1 MTKPGFQDVLPLS
14 PLQEGLLF
22 HSVYSE
28 RSLDIYTARICLDL
42 EGDLD
47 VAAMRA
53 SVASLLERHPNLR
66 AAFRYERLSRPVQ
79 LIPRDVALPWQEFDL
94 RDLPEEQRA
103 ERLEEHTAAES
114 ERTFDLTRPPLLHFT
129 LIHHGEGRHRL
140 ILAHHHILLDGWSVG
155 RLMTDLFT
163 LYAAG
168 GDASGLPPVTP
179 YRDNHAW
186 LARQDPPAAEEAWR
200 T

>member
-79 LIPRDVALPWQEFDL
+79 LIPGKSRCPGRSSTCGTFP
-94 RDLPEEQRA
+94 RSS
-103 ERLEEHTAAES
+103 RLNGWRST
-114 ERTFDLTRPPLLHFT
+114 PPPS
-129 LIHHGEGRHRL
+129 R
-140 ILAHHHILLDGWSVG
+140 S
-155 RLMTDLFT
+155 
-163 LYAAG
+163 
-168 GDASGLPPVTP
+168 
-179 YRDNHAW
+179 
-186 LARQDPPAAEEAWR
+186 ARS